1 MPFLLRKIRKSR
13 WYTEDLSWLNS
24 DELQADSL
32 SDMVTTANKL
42 SVYRINDD
50 KSNLNRV
57 AAALVANC
65 ENISNFDYL
74 LFDELLLQI
83 LEIKSEETQA
93 NTPDESVNNW
103 HLDLVELSL
112 TKLVNLAIEASKK
125 GEKKRIL
132 QNDIKQYLVDSFRK
146 NYIDRAK
153 VKLKSSEIKKIES
166 LL

>member
-1 MPFLLRKIRKSR
+1 M
-13 WYTEDLSWLNS
+13 
-24 DELQADSL
+24 QADSL

-112 TKLVNLAIEASKK
+112 TKLVNLAIEASK
-125 GEKKRIL
+125 R
-132 QNDIKQYLVDSFRK
+132 VRK
-146 NYIDRAK
+146 
-153 VKLKSSEIKKIES
+153 SEFYKMI
-166 LL
+166 